1 MAEQELK
8 MNSNDDKMKVINI
21 RTGEEKTID
30 VSGKITRNP
39 AWLANKKVGTDK

>member
-1 MAEQELK
+1 MAKQELK

-30 VSGKITRNP
+30 VAGKIQRNP
-39 AWLANKKVGTDK
+39 SWLAGQKVEIKR